1 MVKKLFL
8 IFDQYKTTRAFFFN
22 RRKKRMQSAKITN
35 SARWMPK
42 VAYETSDNE
51 LTFFINCVSIDKASL
66 TVLFQTP
73 QHGKKQSGKISDLS
87 LSLCRTAALLIQFY
101 SYFSSVIQFTVCLP
115 TPCHTSS
122 PLPTQMVT
130 VGNKCVQYA
139 YMNLKILKKL
149 SPSQN
154 GSLRG
159 EKVFKVQRI

>member
-1 MVKKLFL
+1 
-8 IFDQYKTTRAFFFN
+8 
-22 RRKKRMQSAKITN
+22 
-35 SARWMPK
+35 MPK

-73 QHGKKQSGKISDLS
+73 HHGKKQSGKISDLS
-87 LSLCRTAALLIQFY
+87 HSLCRTAALLIQFY